1 MKVKQ
6 VRASP
11 EPRGPKRSPQRSWR
25 AKMIAGCDVALTA
38 LATYQAIEG
47 AKPAAIIATGFVR
60 VVRLVAAMPDKRD
73 RN

>member
-1 MKVKQ
+1 
-6 VRASP
+6 
-11 EPRGPKRSPQRSWR
+11 
-25 AKMIAGCDVALTA
+25 MIAGCDVALTA